1 MNAGMNPENREG
13 LPRIAFNSFTTRYKE
28 PTMKEG
34 FQEII
39 PVEFRFRGTPE
50 QYAVWGKYW
59 L

>member
-1 MNAGMNPENREG
+1 MNPEKREG
-13 LPRIAFNSFTTRYKE
+13 LPRIAFNNFTTRYKD

-39 PVEFRFRGTPE
+39 PIEFQFKGTPE
-50 QYAVWGKYW
+50 EYAVWGKYW